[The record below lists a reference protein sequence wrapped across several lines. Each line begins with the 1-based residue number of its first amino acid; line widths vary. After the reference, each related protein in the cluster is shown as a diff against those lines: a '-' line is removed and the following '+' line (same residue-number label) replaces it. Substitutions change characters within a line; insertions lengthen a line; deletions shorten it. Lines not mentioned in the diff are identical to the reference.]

1 MVEFFRDGSTDRIR
15 SGEGTFLEPEQSCRK
30 LREIGLTSI
39 INGIAWHMVGAASAA
54 SFYAPISKVK
64 RWTWEST
71 WAVAGIFS
79 WVLLPI
85 CVSAI
90 LLPDM
95 RAFYGSLDSSV
106 VLEAFLFGCMWGVGN
121 VSYGLTM
128 RYLGMSLGI
137 GVAIGVTLV
146 VGTLIP
152 PLVHGQAAELVTTR
166 GGLLTLLGI
175 AVALCGIVIVSVAG
189 HRKEIALGSEIRE
202 FDVKKGLLLAVMCGI
217 FSSGMSFAIDAAK
230 PIQAAALTVGV
241 DKLYSALPSYV
252 IIMGGG
258 GLVNFAYCFIRLAFK
273 KDLSLKADLA
283 LPGAT
288 LSKNGALAATGG
300 IMWYLQFFF
309 YAWGAASI
317 PAAFAYVNWMLHMS
331 GYVLFGGIVG
341 LALGEWAGVGSK
353 PVRLLWAGMLV
364 IIAAAN
370 IVGLGMAS

>member
-1 MVEFFRDGSTDRIR
+1 
-15 SGEGTFLEPEQSCRK
+15 
-30 LREIGLTSI
+30 LTSI
-39 INGIAWHMVGAASAA
+39 ITGIAWHMVGAASAA

-64 RWTWEST
+64 RWTWETT

-79 WVLLPI
+79 WILLPI

-95 RAFYGSLDSSV
+95 RAFYTALDSSV
-106 VLEAFLFGCMWGVGN
+106 VLKTLLFGAMWGVGN

-152 PLVHGQAAELVTTR
+152 PLVHGQAIELVTTR

-175 AVALCGIVIVSVAG
+175 LVALCGIVIVSVAG

-217 FSSGMSFAIDAAK
+217 FSSGMSFAIDAAR
-230 PIQAAALTVGV
+230 PIQASALAAGV
-241 DKLYSALPSYV
+241 KPLYSALPSYV

-258 GLVNFAYCFIRLAFK
+258 ALVNFAYCFSRLIFK
-273 KDLSLKADLA
+273 KEFSLKADLA
-283 LPGAT
+283 LPGAI
-288 LSKNGALAATGG
+288 LFKNGALAATGG

-317 PAAFAYVNWMLHMS
+317 PASFAYVNWMLHMS

-341 LALGEWAGVGSK
+341 LALGEWAGVGSR

-364 IIAAAN
+364 IIVAAN

>member
-1 MVEFFRDGSTDRIR
+1 MQIVTG
-15 SGEGTFLEPEQSCRK
+15 
-30 LREIGLTSI
+30 IG
-39 INGIAWHMVGAASAA
+39 WHMVGAAAAA

-64 RWTWEST
+64 SWTWEST
-71 WAVAGIFS
+71 WAVAGMFS

-90 LLPDM
+90 LLPHFG
-95 RAFYGSLDSSV
+95 AFYASLDSSV
-106 VLEAFLFGCMWGVGN
+106 VLRTFLFGAMWGVGN

-137 GVAIGVTLV
+137 GVAIGVTLI

-152 PLVHGQAAELVTTR
+152 PIAHGQFHQLISTR

-175 AVALCGIVIVSVAG
+175 VVALCGVVIVSIAG
-189 HRKEIALGSEIRE
+189 HRKEVALGAQTRE
-202 FDVKKGLLLAVMCGI
+202 FDVKKGLLLAVLCGI
-217 FSSGMSFAIDAAK
+217 FSSGMSFGIDAAK
-230 PIQAAALTVGV
+230 PLQAAALLTGV
-241 DKLYSALPSYV
+241 KPLYTAIPSYV

-258 GLVNFAYCFIRLAFK
+258 GLVNFAYCFSRLAFK

-283 LPGAT
+283 QPAVT
-288 LSKNGALAATGG
+288 LVNNGSLAASGG
-300 IMWYLQFFF
+300 ILWYLQFFF
-309 YAWGAASI
+309 YAWGAANI
-317 PAAFAYVNWMLHMS
+317 PLNYAYVNWMLHMS

-341 LALGEWAGVGSK
+341 LAMGEWIGVGSK

>member
-1 MVEFFRDGSTDRIR
+1 MQIVTG
-15 SGEGTFLEPEQSCRK
+15 
-30 LREIGLTSI
+30 IG
-39 INGIAWHMVGAASAA
+39 WHMVGAAAAA

-64 RWTWEST
+64 SWTWEST
-71 WAVAGIFS
+71 WAVAGMFS

-90 LLPDM
+90 LLPHFG
-95 RAFYGSLDSSV
+95 AFYASLDSSV
-106 VLEAFLFGCMWGVGN
+106 VLRTFLFGAMWGVGN

-137 GVAIGVTLV
+137 GVAIGVTLI

-152 PLVHGQAAELVTTR
+152 PIAHGQFHQLISTR
-166 GGLLTLLGI
+166 GGLLTRLGI
-175 AVALCGIVIVSVAG
+175 VVALCGVVIVSIAG
-189 HRKEIALGSEIRE
+189 HRKEVALGAQTRE
-202 FDVKKGLLLAVMCGI
+202 FDVKKGLLLAVLCGI
-217 FSSGMSFAIDAAK
+217 FSSGMSFGIDAAK
-230 PIQAAALTVGV
+230 PLQAAALLAGV
-241 DKLYSALPSYV
+241 KPLYTAIPSYV

-258 GLVNFAYCFIRLAFK
+258 GLVNFAYCFSRLAFK

-283 LPGAT
+283 QPAVT
-288 LSKNGALAATGG
+288 LVNNGSLAASGG
-300 IMWYLQFFF
+300 ILWYLQFFF
-309 YAWGAASI
+309 YAWGAANI
-317 PAAFAYVNWMLHMS
+317 PLNYAYVNWMLHMS

-341 LALGEWAGVGSK
+341 LAMGEWIGVGSK

>member
-1 MVEFFRDGSTDRIR
+1 MTGII
-15 SGEGTFLEPEQSCRK
+15 SGIC
-30 LREIGLTSI
+30 
-39 INGIAWHMVGAASAA
+39 WHMVGAASAA

-64 RWTWEST
+64 RWTWETT
-71 WAVAGIFS
+71 WAVAGVFS
-79 WVLLPI
+79 WILLPL

-90 LLPDM
+90 LLPDL
-95 RAFYGSLDSSV
+95 RSFYASLDSAV
-106 VLEAFLFGCMWGVGN
+106 VLKAFLFGAMWGVGN

-152 PLVHGQAAELVTTR
+152 PLVHGQAGQLVHTR

-175 AVALCGIVIVSVAG
+175 AVALCGIVIVSIAG
-189 HRKEIALGSEIRE
+189 HRKEQALGAEVRE
-202 FDVKKGLLLAVMCGI
+202 FDVRKGLLLAVLCGI
-217 FSSGMSFAIDAAK
+217 FSSGMSFAIDAAR
-230 PIQAAALTVGV
+230 PVQTAALAQGV
-241 DKLYSALPSYV
+241 NPLYSALPSYV

-258 GLVNFAYCFIRLAFK
+258 ALINFAYCFARLAFK
-273 KDLSLKADLA
+273 KELSVKKDLSLPVGELGKN
-283 LPGAT
+283 AT
-288 LSKNGALAATGG
+288 LAATGG

-309 YAWGAASI
+309 YAWGAANI
-317 PAAFAYVNWMLHMS
+317 PARFSYVNWMLHMS
-331 GYVLFGGIVG
+331 GYVLCGGIVG
-341 LALGEWAGVGSK
+341 LALGEWAGVGSR